1 MKVSYEI
8 IATDETAASQLTIY
22 SPAEEFDIVETV
34 FGGWAKRH
42 PNDNPSADIGA
53 IYATARAFQAAADW
67 LFEIA
72 AARTEPPVEWR
83 PEKIEWLWK

>member
-8 IATDETAASQLTIY
+8 IANNETAASHLTIY
-22 SPAEEFDIVETV
+22 SPPEEFDIVETV

-42 PNDNPSADIGA
+42 PNDDPSADIGA
-53 IYATARAFQAAADW
+53 IYATARAFREAADW

-72 AARTEPPVEWR
+72 AVRTEPIEWTPERVEWW
-83 PEKIEWLWK
+83 IE